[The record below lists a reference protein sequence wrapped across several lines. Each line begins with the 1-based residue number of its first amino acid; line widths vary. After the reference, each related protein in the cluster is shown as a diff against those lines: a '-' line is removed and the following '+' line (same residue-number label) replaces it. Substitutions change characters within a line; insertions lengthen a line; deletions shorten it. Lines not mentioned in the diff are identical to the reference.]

1 MKLQQAV
8 AVFLSL
14 CTPEGFL
21 LYELPVFTRF
31 VHQRASSCTKYW
43 QYPQTLRSFPHPTHQ
58 EQNRP
63 PTHFSLLIHI
73 IRKTATCHS
82 VLSTPHP
89 HFPHVLHQ
97 EQNRT
102 SAHILFLIR
111 HIRNK
116 IALPHTLQSLCV
128 TSGNGKSKIMGYFRF
143 WGLKTE
149 VKEYFSRI
157 YNKGI
162 QQDNRTFEIHR
173 ASR

>member
-1 MKLQQAV
+1 MEAQHFEIPSNVNSPV
-8 AVFLSL
+8 ATANFHSAR
-14 CTPEGFL
+14 TPGHFL
-21 LYELPVFTRF
+21 LYGMSLFTHF
-31 VHQRASSCTKYW
+31 VHQKPFSCTNCRFSPGLYTRGLPPV
-43 QYPQTLRSFPHPTHQ
+43 QNTGSTLR
-58 EQNRP
+58 
-63 PTHFSLLIHI
+63 
-73 IRKTATCHS
+73 
-82 VLSTPHP
+82 LSE
-89 HFPHVLHQ
+89 V
-97 EQNRT
+97 
-102 SAHILFLIR
+102 FLIR

-116 IALPHTLQSLCV
+116 IALPDTLQSLCV